1 MNVPNTTVGH
11 AIAAGQTG
19 ELQRIVRVNEHI
31 KTVVATAF
39 SINLM
44 ALNAIF
50 LAKQAG
56 QSALGFGV
64 LSNELR
70 SFAVDLGSVMKTL
83 RGLTSASVT
92 IVSSRLRCERT
103 VENLSRLRDVG
114 VARGEEAIDAA
125 IARNV
130 ATLETLENALRERQ
144 RSLNLALDEMRQRV
158 DLGGVLARSAKI
170 EAAYGGS
177 FAEALTQV
185 SNDFDRTVESIRK
198 SLDALA
204 KT

>member
-1 MNVPNTTVGH
+1 MNVLNTVSEAAVAAAH
-11 AIAAGQTG
+11 AG

-31 KTVVATAF
+31 KAVVATAF

-103 VENLSRLRDVG
+103 VENLSRLRAMG
-114 VARGEEAIDAA
+114 VARGEEAIDTA
-125 IARNV
+125 IARN
-130 ATLETLENALRERQ
+130 AETLQTLENDLRERQ
-144 RSLNLALDEMRQRV
+144 RRLNMALDEMRQRV

-198 SLDALA
+198 SLEALA